1 MNGIMKISKF
11 LKYACLLITGLT
23 EIVEIKIKKQKEGF
37 LGMLAATLTASI
49 LGNMLPGK
57 GVVRGGYEVVWA
69 GGGTKTAGEGT
80 SRAGQDL

>member
-1 MNGIMKISKF
+1 
-11 LKYACLLITGLT
+11 
-23 EIVEIKIKKQKEGF
+23 
-37 LGMLAATLTASI
+37 MLAATLTASI

-80 SRAGQDL
+80 SRAEQDF